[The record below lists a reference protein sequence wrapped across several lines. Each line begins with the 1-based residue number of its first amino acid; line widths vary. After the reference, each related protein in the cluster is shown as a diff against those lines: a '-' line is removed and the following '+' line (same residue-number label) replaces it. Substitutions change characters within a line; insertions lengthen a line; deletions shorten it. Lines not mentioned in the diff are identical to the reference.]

1 MIGDSLIPDEP
12 FQGDKQ
18 PFTNHYRMF
27 ILMKD
32 DESDPTLNALL
43 RSQPGS
49 VDTTSDCK
57 HVLRTFLRTSLNIP
71 LSIVD
76 KMILQYK
83 LDTPNAMELCRRVFT
98 DAYFMCP
105 VKFFADVLSGYGDVN
120 SVYFAKRSVLDEF
133 ELSSDVDDNLLNVL
147 GHFVRSG

>member
-18 PFTNHYRMF
+18 QFTNHFKLF

-32 DESDPTLNALL
+32 DESDPILTDLL

-76 KMILQYK
+76 KLLLQYK
-83 LDTPNAMELCRRVFT
+83 LDTPDAMQLCKRVFT

-120 SVYFAKRSVLDEF
+120 SVFFAKRSALDEF
-133 ELSSDVDDNLLNVL
+133 ELSSDVDEKLLNVL
-147 GHFVRSG
+147 GHFVRKG